1 MSQQLINILNAGI
14 EQLELS
20 VNTDTQQQLIQY
32 LELLHK
38 WGKVYNLTSV
48 RNKKQMV
55 SVHLLDSLAILPHIN
70 GQYIIDVGTG
80 AGLPGIVLALCLP
93 EKEFMLIDSNA
104 KKTRFVNQVVTEI
117 GITNVV
123 VQQCRIE
130 ALQCE
135 TSFDQIVSRA
145 YTSLHV
151 FIKNTCHLA
160 NSATTY
166 LAMKGQL
173 PEIEIEEVRDN
184 YSVKPVSLTVPN
196 IDGQRHLIMMTAK

>member
-1 MSQQLINILNAGI
+1 
-14 EQLELS
+14 
-20 VNTDTQQQLIQY
+20 
-32 LELLHK
+32 
-38 WGKVYNLTSV
+38 
-48 RNKKQMV
+48 
-55 SVHLLDSLAILPHIN
+55 
-70 GQYIIDVGTG
+70 
-80 AGLPGIVLALCLP
+80 
-93 EKEFMLIDSNA
+93 

-135 TSFDQIVSRA
+135 TSFDHIVSRA
-145 YTSLHV
+145 YTSLQV
-151 FIKNTCHLA
+151 FIKSTCHLA

-184 YSVKPVSLTVPN
+184 YTVKPMSLTVPN